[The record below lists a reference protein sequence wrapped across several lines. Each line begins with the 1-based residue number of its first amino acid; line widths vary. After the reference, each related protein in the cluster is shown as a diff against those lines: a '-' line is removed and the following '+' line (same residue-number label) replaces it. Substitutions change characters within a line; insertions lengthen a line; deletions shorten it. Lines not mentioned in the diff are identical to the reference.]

1 MSSLKPHHLADKC
14 KQIFKDTSF
23 FFFLLNFVAQEE
35 IFWLQRSQKVKFIIG
50 GKLQRDNIRNLK
62 FDRKSGLN
70 DLTRII
76 KLAI

>member
-1 MSSLKPHHLADKC
+1 MQTNIQRH
-14 KQIFKDTSF
+14 IV
-23 FFFLLNFVAQEE
+23 FFLLNFVAQEE

>member
-1 MSSLKPHHLADKC
+1 MQTNIQRHIVLFFSSKAQHKKAQHKKKYFGCKGLK
-14 KQIFKDTSF
+14 
-23 FFFLLNFVAQEE
+23 
-35 IFWLQRSQKVKFIIG
+35 KVKFIIG

-70 DLTRII
+70 DLTWII